1 MEKNNSIGIKA
12 FGYKNNQKHP
22 IYVSNT
28 HEKNVDLLIGEQG
41 KDTMFLLKNLILSC
55 MIILYIMEKKHFCC
69 YCLQAC
75 STKEI

>member
-41 KDTMFLLKNLILSC
+41 KDTMFLLKILILSC
-55 MIILYIMEKKHFCC
+55 MIILYIMEKKHFCW

-75 STKEI
+75 RTKEI